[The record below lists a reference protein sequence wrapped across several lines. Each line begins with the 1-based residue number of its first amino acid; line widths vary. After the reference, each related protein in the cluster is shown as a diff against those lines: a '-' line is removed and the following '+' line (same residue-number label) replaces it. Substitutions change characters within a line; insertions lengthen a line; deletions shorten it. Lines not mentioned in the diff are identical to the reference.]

1 MELAERVAEL
11 ERRVADLEAAGSREQ
26 PTAVAATPAQ
36 DGFWALSAWKQ
47 QLAEA
52 ELDGGGVLFVGA
64 VGLPSGKH
72 YDWQMGFGTKDLM
85 ESDLSS
91 AAETLSALG
100 NPVRLL
106 MLREILCGRS
116 TVSSLAQVA
125 DMGSSGQIYHHLRQ
139 MTAAGWLHSSTRGH
153 YAVPAERVVPL
164 LVALAV
170 ARR

>member
-1 MELAERVAEL
+1 MELEERVAEL
-11 ERRVADLEAAGSREQ
+11 ERRVADLEAAGGPQ
-26 PTAVAATPAQ
+26 DAAAGAAAPVQ

-52 ELDGGGVLFVGA
+52 GLDGGGVLFVGA
-64 VGLPSGKH
+64 VGLPTGEH
-72 YDWQMGFGTKDLM
+72 YDWQVGFGTQNLMAGDLAG
-85 ESDLSS
+85 

-106 MLREILCGRS
+106 MLREILLGRS

-170 ARR
+170 AQR

>member
-1 MELAERVAEL
+1 MELEERVAEL
-11 ERRVADLEAAGSREQ
+11 ERRVAELEAAGGQGEAAAV
-26 PTAVAATPAQ
+26 TAVPVP
-36 DGFWALSAWKQ
+36 DGFWALSTWKE

-52 ELDGGGVLFVGA
+52 GLDGGGVLFTGA
-64 VGLPSGKH
+64 VGFPSGKH
-72 YDWQMGFGTKDLM
+72 YEWQVGFSTESLM
-85 ESDLSS
+85 EGDLAR

-106 MLREILCGRS
+106 MLREVLLGRS

-139 MTAAGWLHSSTRGH
+139 MTAAGWLHSSARGH

-170 ARR
+170 AQR